1 MTKRSVITEALKL
14 PEADRLEVVE
24 ALYESLDGPTDPDID
39 AAWALEI
46 QRRITSM
53 DAGEGKMI
61 PWEQVRR
68 QMTKGGNADASID

>member
-24 ALYESLDGPTDPDID
+24 ALYDSLDGPTDPDID
-39 AAWALEI
+39 AAWAAEI
-46 QRRITSM
+46 QRRIASI

-61 PWEQVRR
+61 PWEKVRR
-68 QMTKGGNADASID
+68 QMIKGGNADASAD